1 MLKNIKKLGFKTFS
15 PWIDESYDEEE
26 DCIIRMELLT
36 TEIKRV
42 CGMSVD
48 EMHNWYYE
56 MEDILVH
63 NRNLIY
69 SYGEKYNSYLET
81 IIQDIF

>member
-1 MLKNIKKLGFKTFS
+1 
-15 PWIDESYDEEE
+15 
-26 DCIIRMELLT
+26 
-36 TEIKRV
+36 
-42 CGMSVD
+42 MSVD